1 MGRGQGNHLHRWRD
15 ALAPLSFRARALHHA
30 PHATGMS
37 SPLSDEKIID
47 SWRRNAAPW
56 STAVREG
63 QIDSRRLVTDRA
75 ILEAVMRQ
83 APATALDIGCGEG
96 WLSRALGEHGITTI
110 GVDVVPELVEA
121 ARLAAPAGDYRVASY
136 EAIAAGALDVR
147 VDVAV
152 ANFSLI
158 GKEAV
163 DALVRRIPSLLVPRG
178 RLIVQTLHPA
188 STLGELPYVDGWR
201 PGSWAGFSPSFT
213 DPAPWFFRT
222 LATWVT
228 LIIESGFV
236 VRELAEPLHPHTLK
250 PASLLIV
257 AEAKP

>member
-1 MGRGQGNHLHRWRD
+1 MT
-15 ALAPLSFRARALHHA
+15 APLS
-30 PHATGMS
+30 
-37 SPLSDEKIID
+37 DQKIID

-56 STAVREG
+56 SAAVREG

-75 ILEAVMRQ
+75 VLEAVTRY
-83 APATALDIGCGEG
+83 APRTALDIGCGEG
-96 WLSRALGEHGITTI
+96 WLSRALAEQGIATI

-136 EAIAAGALDVR
+136 EEIAAGALDVK

-158 GKEAV
+158 GMDAV
-163 DALVRRIPSLLVPRG
+163 DALIRRVPSLLVPGG
-178 RLIVQTLHPA
+178 RFIVQTLHPA
-188 STLGELPYVDGWR
+188 ATVGDVPYVDGWR
-201 PGSWAGFSPSFT
+201 PGSWAGFSPKFT

-228 LIIESGFV
+228 LLLESGFV
-236 VRELAEPLHPHTLK
+236 LRELREPLHPHTLK
-250 PASLLIV
+250 PASLLLV
-257 AEAKP
+257 AEAKR